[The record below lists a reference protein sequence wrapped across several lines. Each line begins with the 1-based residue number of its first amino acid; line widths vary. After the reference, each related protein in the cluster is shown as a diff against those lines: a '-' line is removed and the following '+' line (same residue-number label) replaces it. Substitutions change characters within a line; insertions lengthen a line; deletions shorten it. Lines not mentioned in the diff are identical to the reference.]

1 MKGEYFP
8 PREDIILQNEAPT
21 DMYIMVTGAVVHT
34 LSLSLAPVCVCVCVL
49 MLFLWLQELI
59 KDKNGGKVV
68 SKSISDE
75 IPPFI
80 MIRFDVDLCHNTR

>member
-34 LSLSLAPVCVCVCVL
+34 LSLSLSLSPCVRACVRVL

-68 SKSISDE
+68 SLFLMKFH
-75 IPPFI
+75 P
-80 MIRFDVDLCHNTR
+80 VL